1 MVGACSFHADLYKC
15 KFKLLATDCTAG
27 ICKPNRNIGTFRA
40 TFIYSCDDL
49 VCGLYVRNNHTGES
63 IKRELTAIP
72 VDQPVHVRE
81 IR

>member
-49 VCGLYVRNNHTGES
+49 VCGLLG
-63 IKRELTAIP
+63 
-72 VDQPVHVRE
+72 
-81 IR
+81 